1 MFGASVSTSIKRGG
15 WAQWLQTA
23 LSELKFFVL
32 TTSEISVSFKLKG
45 LSAYLKSELIK
56 YKTELIQY
64 QVITPEDME
73 TFLP

>member
-1 MFGASVSTSIKRGG
+1 M
-15 WAQWLQTA
+15 
-23 LSELKFFVL
+23 
-32 TTSEISVSFKLKG
+32 TSEISVSFKLKG